1 MTYDFTAF
9 TARVGEIE
17 EWLKKELASLRTG
30 RATQAVLDSIT
41 VDAYGAQS
49 PLAHVATISIE
60 DARTIR
66 ISPWD
71 RAHVKAI
78 DASIQKAD
86 LGLSVSVDDH
96 GLRVIFPE
104 LTGERRTQIVKL
116 LKERLEEARVTLR
129 KEREGV
135 LGDLKKNEKEGSMSE
150 DEHFRAKEEL
160 QKFVDAA
167 NERFDALAAK
177 KETEI
182 QA

>member
-1 MTYDFTAF
+1 MTYDFSTF
-9 TARVGEIE
+9 RTRVTEIE
-17 EWLKKELASLRTG
+17 EWLRKELSSLRTG

-41 VDAYGAQS
+41 VDAYGSQS

-66 ISPWD
+66 VSPWD
-71 RAHVKAI
+71 RSHVKLIEAG
-78 DASIQKAD
+78 IQKAN

-104 LTGERRTQIVKL
+104 LTGERRQQLIKL
-116 LKERLEEARVTLR
+116 LKERLEEARISLR
-129 KEREGV
+129 KEREA
-135 LGDLKKNEKEGSMSE
+135 LIGDFKRAEKDGELSE
-150 DEHFRAKEEL
+150 DEHARAKDEL
-160 QKFVDAA
+160 QKYVDEA
-167 NERFDALAAK
+167 NRHFDESAAK